1 MSEWSLPQSCLTPN
15 PYSQPLLRHQC
26 LLSTYYA
33 AGSGLGMKAIKMGQT
48 GPHPCAESP
57 QSSENTEFTCNPH
70 NQLRSC
76 GHGTGYEE
84 GVTMLCGRYQG
95 RAVPP
100 QCPAST
106 PDPSPPPTP
115 SPRPTRSGVLLWR
128 WLYPMEPNWLPP
140 VSLRA
145 RPPGDLA
152 RPAQGRRAPVSCGF
166 PESTEDASPLMLRG
180 SDKPLND

>member
-1 MSEWSLPQSCLTPN
+1 MSEWTLPQSCLTPN

-48 GPHPCAESP
+48 SPHPCAESP

-115 SPRPTRSGVLLWR
+115 SPRPTRSIAVEVALPNGAKLASTRLSPGPAPGGLGAPCPGPQSSCLLW
-128 WLYPMEPNWLPP
+128 L
-140 VSLRA
+140 S
-145 RPPGDLA
+145 
-152 RPAQGRRAPVSCGF
+152 
-166 PESTEDASPLMLRG
+166 
-180 SDKPLND
+180 